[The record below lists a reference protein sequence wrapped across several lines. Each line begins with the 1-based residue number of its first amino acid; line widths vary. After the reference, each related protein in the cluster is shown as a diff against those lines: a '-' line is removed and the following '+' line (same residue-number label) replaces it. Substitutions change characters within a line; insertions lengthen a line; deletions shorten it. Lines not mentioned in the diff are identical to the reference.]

1 MSLSL
6 KPEHLRRY
14 RDVALLLIKYGR
26 RDLVAVAGLDP
37 VLSDETVATG
47 AADQIAAELAND
59 LERMGPTFIKLGQL
73 LSSRPD
79 ILPDEYIRALERL
92 QDHVEPFSFS
102 EVEPLVTAELGV
114 RLSKA
119 FSEFAAAPLA
129 AASLGQVHRAAL
141 RDGRQVAVKVQR
153 PGIRQRVAE
162 DLEALGELAEFFDQ
176 HTTLGRRYGF
186 VQILEEFRRSLL
198 RELDYRQEAQNLTLL
213 RHNLAEFDR
222 ILVPM
227 PIDDYTTSRILTMEY
242 VAGTKIAALSQV
254 VRLELDGA
262 GLAEQL
268 FRAYLKQVLVDGFFH
283 ADPHPGNVL
292 LMDSGRLALLDLGM
306 VARIAPRLQEHLL
319 QLLLAISE
327 GRSDEAMTAVL
338 KLAEKGPTFDE
349 TIFARR
355 VTDLVGR
362 HQETVLR
369 DVQVGRIVLELG
381 RTAGEVDVRLPP
393 ELSMLG
399 KTLLNLDQI
408 AQQLDPNFNPN
419 AALRKHAGE
428 IMRSRLLK
436 SASPGNLFSTVL
448 EMKDLMERLPGRVNK
463 ILDAVANNELEVKID
478 AIDEARLMAGFQKVA
493 NRITL
498 GLLLAALIIGAAMLM
513 RVDTAFR
520 ILGYPGLAIIFFLL
534 AAGGGLALM
543 LTILLKDE

>member
-1 MSLSL
+1 
-6 KPEHLRRY
+6 
-14 RDVALLLIKYGR
+14 
-26 RDLVAVAGLDP
+26 
-37 VLSDETVATG
+37 
-47 AADQIAAELAND
+47 
-59 LERMGPTFIKLGQL
+59 
-73 LSSRPD
+73 
-79 ILPDEYIRALERL
+79 
-92 QDHVEPFSFS
+92 
-102 EVEPLVTAELGV
+102 
-114 RLSKA
+114 
-119 FSEFAAAPLA
+119 
-129 AASLGQVHRAAL
+129 
-141 RDGRQVAVKVQR
+141 
-153 PGIRQRVAE
+153 
-162 DLEALGELAEFFDQ
+162 
-176 HTTLGRRYGF
+176 
-186 VQILEEFRRSLL
+186 
-198 RELDYRQEAQNLTLL
+198 
-213 RHNLAEFDR
+213 
-222 ILVPM
+222 M

-338 KLAEKGPTFDE
+338 KLAEKGPAFDE

-419 AALRKHAGE
+419 TALRKHAGE